1 MVAVPGEANHFA
13 NARRNFSAPRRFSVR
28 IGGKLMKKLAI
39 IAICLLFAAPA
50 LAQAVGEKSGVNS
63 LLGLS
68 PSTADFVKEA
78 AVGDMFEIQASQL
91 AAERA
96 DGPTK
101 AFASQMITDHQKT
114 SNELKAMV
122 QDIPTALDS
131 SRQKMLD
138 KLVGLNGADF
148 TKQYQSDQ
156 VSAHKDAVSLF
167 QRYAKGGDNAALK
180 DWAAKMLPDLEQHL
194 QMAQDLY
201 K

>member
-1 MVAVPGEANHFA
+1 M
-13 NARRNFSAPRRFSVR
+13 
-28 IGGKLMKKLAI
+28 
-39 IAICLLFAAPA
+39 
-50 LAQAVGEKSGVNS
+50 
-63 LLGLS
+63 
-68 PSTADFVKEA
+68 KEA
-78 AVGDMFEIQASQL
+78 AVGDIFEIQSSQL

-131 SRQKMLD
+131 SHQKMLD

-167 QRYAKGGDNAALK
+167 QRYVKGGDNTALK
-180 DWAAKMLPDLEQHL
+180 DWAGKTLPDLEQHL

>member
-1 MVAVPGEANHFA
+1 MISKGTTRGIAEASLS
-13 NARRNFSAPRRFSVR
+13 RKRPWRFS
-28 IGGKLMKKLAI
+28 
-39 IAICLLFAAPA
+39 
-50 LAQAVGEKSGVNS
+50 VGEKSGVNS

-68 PSTADFVKEA
+68 PSTAGFVKEA
-78 AVGDMFEIQASQL
+78 AVGDMFEIQSSQL

-96 DGPTK
+96 DEPTK
-101 AFASQMITDHQKT
+101 AFASQTITDHQKT
-114 SNELKAMV
+114 SNELKALI
-122 QDIPTALDS
+122 QDIPTTLDS
-131 SRQKMLD
+131 SHQKMLD

-156 VSAHKDAVSLF
+156 VSAHKGAVSLF

-180 DWAAKMLPDLEQHL
+180 GWAAKMLPDLEYHL

>member
-1 MVAVPGEANHFA
+1 MN
-13 NARRNFSAPRRFSVR
+13 
-28 IGGKLMKKLAI
+28 KLAI

-50 LAQAVGEKSGVNS
+50 LAQSVGEKSGVNS

-78 AVGDMFEIQASQL
+78 AVGDIFEIQSSQL

-96 DGPTK
+96 DAPTK

-131 SRQKMLD
+131 SHQKMLD

-180 DWAAKMLPDLEQHL
+180 DWAAKMLPDLEQHF